1 VRVDLTRQLS
11 QSWGLFGGGP
21 GGHGKVKG
29 GPGVVFDADQAVLKA
44 GQWFALV
51 TPGAGGYGPPDE
63 RDHAAVARDLAEG
76 VITEELARG
85 AYGYS
90 GK

>member
-1 VRVDLTRQLS
+1 M
-11 QSWGLFGGGP
+11 
-21 GGHGKVKG
+21 
-29 GPGVVFDADQAVLKA
+29 LKA

-63 RDHAAVARDLAEG
+63 RAPEAVARDLAEG
-76 VITEELARG
+76 VITPAVASH

-90 GK
+90 GE